1 MLSKCNEGLLMI
13 KHILFA
19 CDLGPFTPF
28 ALKYVEFLAVE
39 LDAKV
44 LIVHAVPPIADL
56 TQAVLHSYCSE
67 QVKSEL
73 LGVSDICGI
82 HDVLRDQVFDV
93 ISQSCD
99 DTSTLLDHIIDIV
112 IATGNPAE
120 VILGEAAHACS
131 DVIIIGSH
139 GPNAVDKHIIGSVAS
154 KVLQLSKTPVFMLPM
169 LRPRENNYLE
179 NQVFFKV

>member
-1 MLSKCNEGLLMI
+1 MI

-19 CDLGPFTPF
+19 CDLGSFTPF

-39 LDAKV
+39 FDAKV

-56 TQAVLHSYCSE
+56 TKAVINSYCSE

-73 LGVSDICGI
+73 LDVSDISGI
-82 HDVLRDQVFDV
+82 NDVLRDQVFDL
-93 ISQSCD
+93 ISHSPD
-99 DTSTLLDHIIDIV
+99 DTSNLLDYVTDIV

-120 VILGEAAHACS
+120 VILNEAAHTCS

-154 KVLQLSKTPVFMLPM
+154 KVLQLSKIPVLMVPM
-169 LRPRENNYLE
+169 LNPTASKSNTRPLRGPK
-179 NQVFFKV
+179 FF